1 MVGTRMRISLPVTAA
16 IAAMALFASS
26 AQAQS
31 VKPIVATQIDNIC
44 PGLKMPDLNL
54 GLPKSRQNP
63 LFLKNVNRLP
73 EAFAPFTEADLEFT
87 PWSDLLAG
95 ITYRS
100 ASPDGEVNRNLA
112 ETLESSLLAAGWTK
126 SDRTDLAS
134 PLVFAAQHFSKEVE
148 TPQGKRMLFLEFD
161 TSGALMLR
169 CGDSRLFEIQK
180 KEYEGELEPGSKRPR
195 QPLTANKNATIAIES
210 ACEDALLLQSFGK
223 AGVVDEKAPA
233 FADFIAGGAALS
245 EYEQY
250 KGRLVTW
257 LKWALLDSK
266 KIDRDR
272 IWEIEDQANRG
283 KADQTLSLLG
293 MMFEQVMQADAA
305 MKSEEPKAACQSFF
319 AFMQAQAEKDRS
331 DIAYHGRVER
341 LLELEAARVGL
352 NLQSE
357 AN

>member
-1 MVGTRMRISLPVTAA
+1 
-16 IAAMALFASS
+16 MALFANS

-31 VKPIVATQIDNIC
+31 VKPIDAAQVDNIC
-44 PGLKMPDLNL
+44 PGLKMPDLSL

-63 LFLKNVNRLP
+63 LFVKKGNRLP

-95 ITYRS
+95 ITYRA

-126 SDRTDLAS
+126 SDRPDLAS
-134 PLVFAAQHFSKEVE
+134 PLVFVAQHFSKEVE
-148 TPQGKRMLFLEFD
+148 TPQGKRELFLEFD
-161 TSGALMLR
+161 TPGALMLR
-169 CGDSRLFEIQK
+169 CGDSRLLEIQK
-180 KEYEGELEPGSKRPR
+180 KENEGELEPGSKRPQ
-195 QPLTANKNATIAIES
+195 QPLTADKNATIANES

-223 AGVVDEKAPA
+223 AGVVDETAPA

-245 EYEQY
+245 EYKQY
-250 KGRLVTW
+250 KGRIVTW

-272 IWEIEDQANRG
+272 IWELEDQANRG
-283 KADQTLSLLG
+283 IAEQELSLLG
-293 MMFEQVMQADAA
+293 TIFEKVMQADAA
-305 MKSEEPKAACQSFF
+305 MKDDEPKAACQSFF

-331 DIAYHGRVER
+331 DIAYHERVTR
-341 LLELEAARVGL
+341 LLEQEAARVGL
-352 NLQSE
+352 DLQSDPS
-357 AN
+357 